1 MGRVLRSAGHIV
13 PAEVVSAKAQAEAIL
28 AAARARA
35 AALVAEADAA
45 REEARRAG
53 LEAGRAEAD
62 ALFTERVAAA
72 ALEIARLRAAAEP
85 AARQLAGVIAV
96 RMAERIVG
104 RAVALDPGVMAD
116 IADRALGAARARLG
130 IVRLRVHPDDLAA
143 LEQEPARA
151 GLRSRLAGTAELR
164 LVADATVGRAGCV
177 VETATARL
185 DARLETQLEA
195 LEKALAVDGG
205 RHRDGTHG

>member
-13 PAEVVSAKAQAEAIL
+13 PAEVVSAKAQAEVIL

-35 AALVAEADAA
+35 AAMLAEADAT

-53 LEAGRAEAD
+53 LEAGRAAAD

-72 ALEIARLRAAAEP
+72 ALEVARLRAAAEP

-104 RAVALDPGVMAD
+104 RAVELDPGVMAD

-130 IVRLRVHPDDLAA
+130 IVRLRVHPDALSALA
-143 LEQEPARA
+143 E
-151 GLRSRLAGTAELR
+151 TAELR
-164 LVADATVGRAGCV
+164 LIADATVGRAGCV

-185 DARLETQLEA
+185 DARLETQLDA
-195 LEKALAVDGG
+195 LEKALAGDVGRQRDGG
-205 RHRDGTHG
+205 HG